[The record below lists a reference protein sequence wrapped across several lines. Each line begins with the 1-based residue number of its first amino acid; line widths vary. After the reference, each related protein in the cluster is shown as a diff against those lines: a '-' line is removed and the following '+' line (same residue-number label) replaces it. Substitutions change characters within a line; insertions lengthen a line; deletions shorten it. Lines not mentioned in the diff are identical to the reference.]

1 MKLPTQWPEIEQRL
15 RREPAAAPL
24 PRDAA
29 ANILRAVR
37 VADAAAGSRPAHHGH
52 PAWWAGAALAG
63 ALALVLTLWPAPLA
77 QPPAPAP
84 AAAGAGLSLVALDRV
99 ASSPL
104 RAEWDGLR
112 ADVLA
117 AASHVTACL
126 PLPGGG

>member
-15 RREPAAAPL
+15 RREPASPQL

-37 VADAAAGSRPAHHGH
+37 LAEGASPSRPAHHGH

-63 ALALVLTLWPAPLA
+63 ALALVLTLWPAPHL
-77 QPPAPAP
+77 PPAPASR
-84 AAAGAGLSLVALDRV
+84 AATGWSLVTLDQV

-126 PLPGGG
+126 PLPDGG